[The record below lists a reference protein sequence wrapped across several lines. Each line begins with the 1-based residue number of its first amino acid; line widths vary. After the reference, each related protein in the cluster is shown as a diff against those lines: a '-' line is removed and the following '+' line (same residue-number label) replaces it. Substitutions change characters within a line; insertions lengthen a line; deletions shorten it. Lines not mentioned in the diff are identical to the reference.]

1 MTIIKVYSTL
11 TIFLIFLFWASLYNT
26 AIFVIFG
33 GITGQI
39 TLLAVW
45 FISLLLINRKHL
57 KFALE
62 NIACHSVEIIFL
74 STFAIINLI
83 YLLISYG
90 DFAYEYFVRVL
101 LLLVLHLTIIIH
113 LKRNILLF
121 NQLVSF
127 IIVLFGSISF
137 YVIPILFN
145 NPFIARF
152 NEFSDGELPWFGSWS
167 FFMPLAISMPC
178 FVTVAN
184 NQKNKIFRRL
194 LYILCLL
201 ICIMIIFSTFAAS
214 IILLLLG
221 IFIMFLLNLKNKRK
235 FVIISMSILTVFIL
249 LLNVNDFD
257 ELPQIGK
264 MVEKIG
270 TIFNFSKDLGGD
282 DNDPRIRASLVQTS
296 INSFIHNPFF
306 GVGLY
311 GPSDKG
317 YTLIGMH
324 SGFLDSLAQYGLF
337 GIIWF
342 FCFLFIGFRR
352 LLLIMSR
359 RKYDHLNNARF
370 VTFILYIIGSLANPV
385 LTETT
390 FCTLV
395 FLLALSPIENNVL
408 EKNKNLSIT

>member
-1 MTIIKVYSTL
+1 MKLTKAYYSFTVL
-11 TIFLIFLFWASLYNT
+11 LIFLFWASLYNT

-33 GITGQI
+33 GISGQI
-39 TLLAVW
+39 ILLSVW
-45 FISLLLINRKHL
+45 LISLFLINKKLL
-57 KFALE
+57 KIAKE
-62 NIACHSVEIIFL
+62 NIIRHSVEIIFL
-74 STFAIINLI
+74 TVFLIINLI
-83 YLLISYG
+83 YLLIDYG

-101 LLLVLHLTIIIH
+101 LLLILHITIIIH
-113 LKRNILLF
+113 LKGNLKLF
-121 NQLVSF
+121 NKLINF
-127 IIVLFGSISF
+127 IIILFGAISI

-152 NEFSDGELPWFGSWS
+152 NEFSDGEIPWFGSWS

-178 FVTVAN
+178 FITVASY
-184 NQKNKIFRRL
+184 QKHNVYRRI
-194 LYILCLL
+194 LYILCIS
-201 ICIMIIFSTFAAS
+201 ICIMIFFSTFAAS

-221 IFIMFLLNLKNKRK
+221 IFILFFLNLKSKSK
-235 FVIISMSILTVFIL
+235 FVIISMTILTL
-249 LLNVNDFD
+249 LIIIVNVYDFE

-270 TIFNFSKDLGGD
+270 TIFTYSKDLGGD

-311 GPSDKG
+311 GPTNEG

-324 SGFLDSLAQYGLF
+324 SGFLDSFAQYGVF

-342 FCFLFIGFRR
+342 FFFLFIGFRR
-352 LLLIMSR
+352 LLLIMYR

-370 VTFILYIIGSLANPV
+370 VTFVLYIIGTLANPV
-385 LTETT
+385 LTETS

-395 FLLALSPIENNVL
+395 FLLSLSPIENNVSY
-408 EKNKNLSIT
+408 K